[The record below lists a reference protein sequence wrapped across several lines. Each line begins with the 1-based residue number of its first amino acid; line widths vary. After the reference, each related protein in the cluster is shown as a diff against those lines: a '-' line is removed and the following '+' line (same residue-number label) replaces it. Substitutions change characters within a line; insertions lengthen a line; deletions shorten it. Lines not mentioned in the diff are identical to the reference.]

1 VDSGETSFGRYRLLN
16 LIGKGAMGQVFR
28 AYDTETDRV
37 VALKVLPPHMAQD
50 EDFKRRF
57 RREAHAAAR
66 LNEAHVVPIHGYGE
80 IDGQLFVDMRLI
92 DGQDLSAVLRA
103 EPAGIDQNRAVRIV
117 YQIALALDAA
127 HQAALVHRDVK
138 PSNILITD
146 NDFAYLIDFGV
157 VRATEEV
164 SLTATGLAL
173 GTIAYMAPEQFTTGL
188 VDPRSDVYSLTC
200 VLFQCLV
207 GRQPFLGGIEQKAA
221 AHAVAPPPR
230 PSLEKA
236 GLAPELDEVILRG
249 MAKNPNDRYQ
259 SALAFAEAAR
269 AALDRPAPRAP
280 LPPPPVQGWQPAQF
294 GPPAG
299 FAGPQFPPVVPVP
312 RPTRR
317 RLGVLAVAGVAA
329 VVAVASVVAVVASSD
344 SSDGATPGASTTG
357 QASSSASMPIPAGRQ
372 DTLPF
377 PPLAAF
383 SVTVDGSGTVYVPDM
398 FSIRELQ
405 RGATTST
412 EVKLADGYAPRVMAA
427 GPTGTLYMAD
437 LSTSRV
443 AMLAPGSTTPVPLP
457 FGPLSE
463 VAGIAVGP
471 QGAVYVTDTSGDR
484 VLRLDQGADAP
495 VALPFKDLD
504 HPEHIAVGADGTV
517 YVAASAGIFT
527 MAEDATEDERLP
539 DGPTDVGGI
548 AVDGSGNL
556 YVTDG
561 TALTVSA
568 LPKGAGDWVELPFAG
583 LRLPSSIAVDDTGN
597 VYVLDEIQRVVELPA
612 K

>member
-103 EPAGIDQNRAVRIV
+103 EPTGVDQNRAVRIV

-236 GLAPELDEVILRG
+236 GLAPELDEVILLG

-280 LPPPPVQGWQPAQF
+280 VPPPPVQGWQPAQF

-299 FAGPQFPPVVPVP
+299 FAGPQFPPVVPFRARRGGDWGSWRSP
-312 RPTRR
+312 AWRPSWPSWPSSGWWPSSRR
-317 RLGVLAVAGVAA
+317 R
-329 VVAVASVVAVVASSD
+329 
-344 SSDGATPGASTTG
+344 TPPMAPPP
-357 QASSSASMPIPAGRQ
+357 ARRRPARRARRRRCRYRPAGR
-372 DTLPF
+372 TPC
-377 PPLAAF
+377 PSPRCRPSRSPSTARERCTCPTC
-383 SVTVDGSGTVYVPDM
+383 SPSGSCN
-398 FSIRELQ
+398 
-405 RGATTST
+405 GARRR
-412 EVKLADGYAPRVMAA
+412 APRSSS
-427 GPTGTLYMAD
+427 PTGT
-437 LSTSRV
+437 
-443 AMLAPGSTTPVPLP
+443 
-457 FGPLSE
+457 
-463 VAGIAVGP
+463 
-471 QGAVYVTDTSGDR
+471 
-484 VLRLDQGADAP
+484 
-495 VALPFKDLD
+495 
-504 HPEHIAVGADGTV
+504 HPA
-517 YVAASAGIFT
+517 
-527 MAEDATEDERLP
+527 
-539 DGPTDVGGI
+539 
-548 AVDGSGNL
+548 
-556 YVTDG
+556 
-561 TALTVSA
+561 
-568 LPKGAGDWVELPFAG
+568 
-583 LRLPSSIAVDDTGN
+583 
-597 VYVLDEIQRVVELPA
+597 
-612 K
+612 